1 MNQDFTFNEDVAGFF
16 GNYIICYLIIVFTLG
31 IGTPWAICRMEGWK
45 ANNTTIDGRKVK
57 FVGEGSHLLGKF
69 IVWYL
74 LTIITVGIYGFW
86 AAVKMQKWKTEHVVF
101 VN

>member
-1 MNQDFTFNEDVAGFF
+1 
-16 GNYIICYLIIVFTLG
+16 
-31 IGTPWAICRMEGWK
+31 MEGWK

-74 LTIITVGIYGFW
+74 LTIITFGIYGFW
-86 AAVKMQKWKTEHVVF
+86 AAVKMHKWKTEHVVF
-101 VN
+101 VD